1 MALVIVPKENT
12 RVPKKIGRGP
22 EFPPGSFI
30 VRYVT
35 GKNDRRINKEM
46 IMEILES
53 VGIDTGGNVFHKVR
67 IAGGAEVYVDDAG
80 LAIVVAP

>member
-12 RVPKKIGRGP
+12 RVRKKFGRGP

-35 GKNDRRINKEM
+35 GKNDMRINKEM

-53 VGIDTGGNVFHKVR
+53 VGIDVGGAPIHKVR
-67 IAGGAEVYVDDAG
+67 ISGGAEVLVDNAG
-80 LAIVVAP
+80 LAIVVAL

>member
-1 MALVIVPKENT
+1 MPLTVLPKENT
-12 RVPKKIGRGP
+12 RVPQKIGRGP

-35 GKNDRRINKEM
+35 GKNDMRINKDL

-53 VGIDTGGNVFHKVR
+53 VGIDVGGDPIHKVR
-67 IAGGAEVYVDDAG
+67 INGGAEIFVDNAG
-80 LAIVVAP
+80 LTIVTT

>member
-1 MALVIVPKENT
+1 MPLTVLPKENT

-35 GKNDRRINKEM
+35 GKNDMRINKDL
-46 IMEILES
+46 IVEILES
-53 VGIDTGGNVFHKVR
+53 VGIDVGGNPIHKVKTTGG
-67 IAGGAEVYVDDAG
+67 GEVIVDNAG
-80 LAIVVAP
+80 LTIVTT